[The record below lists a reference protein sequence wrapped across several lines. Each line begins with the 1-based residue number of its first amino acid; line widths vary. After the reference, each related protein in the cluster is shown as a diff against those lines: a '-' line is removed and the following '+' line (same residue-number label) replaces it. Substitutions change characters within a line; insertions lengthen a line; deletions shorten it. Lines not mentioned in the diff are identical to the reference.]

1 MNRRI
6 QQVVVVGADAPA
18 WMAAAALQRSLSG
31 AGVRV
36 RVIEIPTLLQPI
48 DAYSA
53 LPELAGF
60 HHRIGLEEQLLFN
73 ACKAVP
79 IAGQRFSN
87 WAAAAPPFIH
97 GYDRPPPLGAS
108 VGFTPFWIKAR
119 QKGLRTEFGNFSLGA
134 MAAKAN
140 RVPVPMEGAELHST
154 FGYNID
160 ARAYS
165 ALLRHFTVRGGV
177 DSKAATVA
185 DVEIEGD
192 RIAAVIL
199 FDGERIEADFFVDA
213 SGPRA
218 VLIGRMP
225 GAEFDSWR
233 EWLPCDR
240 MLAVSGNALRP
251 YPGFSQISA
260 FRQGWAGLF
269 PLQDRTAVLAAYDSR
284 QISDQEL
291 LDRLPILAKLPI
303 NGDAVVSNLSQGIR
317 KRLWVGNCVAVGES
331 AFSLEPLDAVQLHV
345 AHNCIS
351 QLMTLFPVEADAFRE
366 AELYDRIIR
375 RVAINLRD
383 FQAAHYKLNR
393 RFDEPLWD
401 RCRDTAVPETLQRKL
416 DVFTARGR
424 VPLYDD
430 EAFPAESWESTF
442 IGHGLMPQSY
452 DPRVDAMP
460 EQEHIALVQRRLQ
473 DIVGLVEGMPS
484 VDDFIASAE
493 PHRQAE
499 VIAECPPSRKFAVS
513 VPHSFED

>member
-36 RVIEIPTLLQPI
+36 RMIEIPTLLQPI

-331 AFSLEPLDAVQLHV
+331 AFSLEPLDAVQLHI